1 MVPLITTSPYKKGHQ
16 KESFTNV
23 SGGGLMVEKR
33 SQNPGQKRPIAKAS
47 KGTMEN

>member
-23 SGGGLMVEKR
+23 SGGGLMVER
-33 SQNPGQKRPIAKAS
+33 TESESRAK
-47 KGTMEN
+47 NVL